1 MIFLC
6 PACIVRRPCLSACPS
21 GAIYREERVGAILVE
36 PSICIGCHSC
46 SLACP
51 FGIPRFGEDGKM
63 QKCRLCVERIEAG
76 LEPACVRTCP
86 TNALKFG
93 SINQLAG
100 QVEISAVTKLARA
113 IGYKD

>member
-1 MIFLC
+1 
-6 PACIVRRPCLSACPS
+6 
-21 GAIYREERVGAILVE
+21 
-36 PSICIGCHSC
+36 
-46 SLACP
+46 
-51 FGIPRFGEDGKM
+51 M